1 MHKLTLLTILV
12 EYKRI
17 AIEHDYTVI
26 SPIFIVIKQNS
37 PLLSIFSIAF
47 SIASST
53 SRQRGTELQKH
64 IRCCLLERLK
74 KKCISRSSC
83 LSQYVLCWDTVS
95 FNISKRVLRRLFVRV
110 LSISGRYSRRWHRFH
125 HQKLE

>member
-1 MHKLTLLTILV
+1 MHKLTLLTTLI

-37 PLLSIFSIAF
+37 PLLSIFYCFLYCFIPHDK
-47 SIASST
+47 
-53 SRQRGTELQKH
+53 RGTELQKH
-64 IRCCLLERLK
+64 IRCCLERLK